1 MMGPEEIEL
10 TLEAVEEL
18 EETAAM
24 TQASI
29 GVLLDPKIVVAAM
42 ELALPYMLNLLEWR
56 KAGRVGLPPA
66 PDAMTRTMKSS
77 PMRGDW
83 GWENLYPGHAYDEW
97 CRHCAPSGPD
107 QNKYPFG
114 RPANLSGRH

>member
-29 GVLLDPKIVVAAM
+29 GVLFDPKIVVAAM

-56 KAGRVGLPPA
+56 KAGRVGLP
-66 PDAMTRTMKSS
+66 R
-77 PMRGDW
+77 
-83 GWENLYPGHAYDEW
+83 
-97 CRHCAPSGPD
+97 
-107 QNKYPFG
+107 
-114 RPANLSGRH
+114 RPTP